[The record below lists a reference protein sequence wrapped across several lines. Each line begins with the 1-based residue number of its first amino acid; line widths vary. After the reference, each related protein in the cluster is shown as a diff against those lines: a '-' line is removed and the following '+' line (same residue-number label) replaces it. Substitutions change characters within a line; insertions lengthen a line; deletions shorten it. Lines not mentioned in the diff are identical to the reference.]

1 MMRPFSS
8 DLEGQARRSKVT
20 EFSTK
25 KWERTH
31 LSASFWNKMIVI
43 SCAIAIS
50 LDPLFLYI
58 PFIDG
63 EKKCLGMDKK
73 LRNVALIL
81 RSVTDITFL
90 VDIGYTI
97 YEGMKKAYTD
107 INEGDE
113 IIPFAKNLAREL
125 EWCSLVTD
133 LLSVFPMPQLLVVKV
148 FSKMRGR
155 GYLER
160 RKVLNSFLLSQYFA
174 RIGRIILSSKQLT
187 WTTGIRMKA
196 VFNLFLYI
204 LASHVLGA
212 LWYFF
217 SIQRE
222 ISCWYWAC
230 KKHPYHEGC
239 MSTFYCDDHITSTTV
254 IAFLNESCGTDV
266 PDNTKPLF
274 DYGIFLDSLEIG
286 NTRHV
291 HFPTKLCY
299 CFWWGLRNLSNFG
312 TNLTTSNYAWENFFA
327 ILTSI
332 TGLLLFVYLIG
343 NVQIFIQMETT
354 KSEKL
359 KQKNFFD
366 QIKQKIELKGPAIEA
381 WMAKNGIPDD
391 MKKEIMENINQKL
404 KEDKDA
410 DLENLFNVLPWYTK
424 KSLKR
429 FLCLN
434 ILSQV
439 QLLKE
444 MDDQVLKMMC
454 DYLMPVTYPENKIIF
469 RKGDPMDRMLL
480 IIEGT
485 LLRCSTNPDPSLTHG
500 GETKED
506 SGSMA
511 TNEVVEKREVYGEEL
526 LTWASASGQFNLPT
540 CPENVRCHTN
550 VEGFALSA
558 MDLTS
563 VASKC
568 KRRWR
573 LRKYFEENGGE
584 HLKEATNNYA
594 VRNEIGS
601 GRYGIVYRGTSV
613 ASKRKRRWRR
623 LRKYFKENGD
633 KAKQKYSEAN
643 DFLVLQETMGRL
655 GKTARIFTENEVK
668 EATENYDG
676 SKKVGEGRYGI
687 VYKGILKV
695 GESKQRLAIKKS
707 KVKVQIDQN
716 EITSPVDDLKQIT
729 QQRFIKEMIAL
740 YQISHKNI
748 VRFVG
753 CCLDTAKPILVY
765 ELMRRGTLYEHIHEK
780 EGKNPSPL
788 PLARRLKIAAETAEA
803 LAFLHHDTGMQ
814 IIHCDVK
821 TANILLDEN
830 WTAKL
835 SGFGASRLGPED
847 LDSKSNTL
855 TEKSDVHSFGVVLAE
870 LLTGLEPQRNLAK
883 VFVGLVEGG
892 TLDKSL
898 DEEIVEGHFDIVRKA
913 ADLAKRCLKPKA
925 EERPSMKDVAAELNG
940 LVRTM
945 EQHPS
950 GGGEADISP
959 SPKDTGSLGG
969 SSASSA
975 SAGDIITSAL

>member
-1 MMRPFSS
+1 MRPFSS

-148 FSKMRGR
+148 FSKTRGW

-286 NTRHV
+286 NTRHI

-312 TNLTTSNYAWENFFA
+312 TNLATSNYAWENFFA

-343 NVQIFIQMETT
+343 NVQ
-354 KSEKL
+354 
-359 KQKNFFD
+359 
-366 QIKQKIELKGPAIEA
+366 
-381 WMAKNGIPDD
+381 
-391 MKKEIMENINQKL
+391 
-404 KEDKDA
+404 
-410 DLENLFNVLPWYTK
+410 
-424 KSLKR
+424 
-429 FLCLN
+429 
-434 ILSQV
+434 V

-454 DYLMPVTYPENKIIF
+454 DYLTPVTYPENKIIF

-500 GETKED
+500 GETKKD

-511 TNEVVEKREVYGEEL
+511 TKEVVEKREVYGEEL
-526 LTWASASGQFNLPT
+526 LTWASASPSGSGQFNLPT

-573 LRKYFEENGGE
+573 LRKYFKENGGE

-613 ASKRKRRWRR
+613 ASKSKCRWRR

-643 DFLVLQETMGRL
+643 GFLVLQETMGRL

-847 LDSKSNTL
+847 LDSKSITL

-959 SPKDTGSLGG
+959 SPKDTGNLGG

-975 SAGDIITSAL
+975 SVGDIITSAL

>member
-1 MMRPFSS
+1 
-8 DLEGQARRSKVT
+8 
-20 EFSTK
+20 
-25 KWERTH
+25 
-31 LSASFWNKMIVI
+31 
-43 SCAIAIS
+43 
-50 LDPLFLYI
+50 
-58 PFIDG
+58 
-63 EKKCLGMDKK
+63 
-73 LRNVALIL
+73 
-81 RSVTDITFL
+81 
-90 VDIGYTI
+90 
-97 YEGMKKAYTD
+97 
-107 INEGDE
+107 
-113 IIPFAKNLAREL
+113 
-125 EWCSLVTD
+125 
-133 LLSVFPMPQLLVVKV
+133 
-148 FSKMRGR
+148 
-155 GYLER
+155 
-160 RKVLNSFLLSQYFA
+160 
-174 RIGRIILSSKQLT
+174 
-187 WTTGIRMKA
+187 MKA

-286 NTRHV
+286 NTRHI

-312 TNLTTSNYAWENFFA
+312 TNLATSNYAWENFFA

-343 NVQIFIQMETT
+343 NVQ
-354 KSEKL
+354 
-359 KQKNFFD
+359 
-366 QIKQKIELKGPAIEA
+366 
-381 WMAKNGIPDD
+381 
-391 MKKEIMENINQKL
+391 
-404 KEDKDA
+404 
-410 DLENLFNVLPWYTK
+410 
-424 KSLKR
+424 
-429 FLCLN
+429 
-434 ILSQV
+434 V

-454 DYLMPVTYPENKIIF
+454 DYLTPVTYPENKIIF

-500 GETKED
+500 GETKKD

-511 TNEVVEKREVYGEEL
+511 TKEVVEKREVYGEEL
-526 LTWASASGQFNLPT
+526 LTWASASPSGSGQFNLPT

-573 LRKYFEENGGE
+573 LRKYFKENGGE

-613 ASKRKRRWRR
+613 ASKSKCRWRR

-643 DFLVLQETMGRL
+643 GFLVLQETMGRL

-847 LDSKSNTL
+847 LDSKSITL

-959 SPKDTGSLGG
+959 SPKDTGNLGG

-975 SAGDIITSAL
+975 SVGDIITSAL

>member
-1 MMRPFSS
+1 
-8 DLEGQARRSKVT
+8 
-20 EFSTK
+20 
-25 KWERTH
+25 
-31 LSASFWNKMIVI
+31 
-43 SCAIAIS
+43 
-50 LDPLFLYI
+50 
-58 PFIDG
+58 
-63 EKKCLGMDKK
+63 
-73 LRNVALIL
+73 
-81 RSVTDITFL
+81 
-90 VDIGYTI
+90 
-97 YEGMKKAYTD
+97 
-107 INEGDE
+107 
-113 IIPFAKNLAREL
+113 
-125 EWCSLVTD
+125 
-133 LLSVFPMPQLLVVKV
+133 
-148 FSKMRGR
+148 
-155 GYLER
+155 
-160 RKVLNSFLLSQYFA
+160 
-174 RIGRIILSSKQLT
+174 
-187 WTTGIRMKA
+187 
-196 VFNLFLYI
+196 
-204 LASHVLGA
+204 
-212 LWYFF
+212 
-217 SIQRE
+217 
-222 ISCWYWAC
+222 
-230 KKHPYHEGC
+230 
-239 MSTFYCDDHITSTTV
+239 
-254 IAFLNESCGTDV
+254 
-266 PDNTKPLF
+266 
-274 DYGIFLDSLEIG
+274 
-286 NTRHV
+286 
-291 HFPTKLCY
+291 
-299 CFWWGLRNLSNFG
+299 
-312 TNLTTSNYAWENFFA
+312 
-327 ILTSI
+327 
-332 TGLLLFVYLIG
+332 
-343 NVQIFIQMETT
+343 
-354 KSEKL
+354 
-359 KQKNFFD
+359 
-366 QIKQKIELKGPAIEA
+366 
-381 WMAKNGIPDD
+381 
-391 MKKEIMENINQKL
+391 
-404 KEDKDA
+404 
-410 DLENLFNVLPWYTK
+410 
-424 KSLKR
+424 
-429 FLCLN
+429 
-434 ILSQV
+434 
-439 QLLKE
+439 
-444 MDDQVLKMMC
+444 
-454 DYLMPVTYPENKIIF
+454 
-469 RKGDPMDRMLL
+469 MDRMLL

-485 LLRCSTNPDPSLTHG
+485 LLRCSPDPDPSLTHG
-500 GETKED
+500 GKTKKD

-511 TNEVVEKREVYGEEL
+511 TEEVVEKREVYGEEL

-573 LRKYFEENGGE
+573 LRKYFKENGGE

-594 VRNEIGS
+594 VRNEIG
-601 GRYGIVYRGTSV
+601 GTSV

-643 DFLVLQETMGRL
+643 GFLVLQETMGRL

-740 YQISHKNI
+740 YQIRHKNI

-950 GGGEADISP
+950 EGGEADISP
-959 SPKDTGSLGG
+959 SPKDTGNLGG

-975 SAGDIITSAL
+975 SVGDIITSAL